1 MRRIVAI
8 AGSCALLLTLFH
20 GTLAGAASV
29 FASPAFQQQWQQGE
43 AITANFWGPLAT
55 AHDGQQEPYKDA
67 PGGQRLVQYFD
78 KGRMELTGGTV
89 TNGLLATELVMGRV
103 QTGDNT
109 FENRP
114 PPAIPIAGDPDTPG
128 PTYAALAGKAKA
140 LFDAAP
146 ARTGGATQAVVSA
159 AGDIL
164 AGTTSTDSAATFA
177 VFDPATKHNV
187 PKAFADYRGRAGLAT
202 IGYALSEPFFA
213 TVKVAG
219 VQRQVMAQVFERRV
233 LTYTATNPAAFRV
246 EMGNGGSHYYQW
258 RYGMS
263 GVPAPAANPP
273 PSPSSAVVTA
283 TPTTNWSGYGIA
295 AKGVTAIHA
304 AWIVPAATAPPA
316 TGYAATWVGIGGQD
330 TDDLIQAGTE
340 QDIEGGVPTY
350 YAWVETLPDD
360 TIGVKQSRL
369 AARPGDLFAVTIT
382 NSGGDDWSITLE
394 NRTTNQQLSLTVTY
408 PSCKCSAEW
417 IEEVPDL
424 ADVSDPA
431 LANFGTVS
439 FTEAT
444 ATVASVVHAAATL
457 QPEPL
462 ELHQHG
468 KVVAQPRIA
477 ADGTSLVV
485 SYIP

>member
-8 AGSCALLLTLFH
+8 AGSYALLLTLFH
-20 GTLAGAASV
+20 GAPAGAASA

-43 AITANFWGPLAT
+43 AVTANFWGPLAT
-55 AHDGQQEPYKDA
+55 AHDGQQEPYKDT
-67 PGGQRLVQYFD
+67 PGGERLVQYFD
-78 KGRMELTGGTV
+78 KGRMELTGPSV
-89 TNGLLATELVMGRV
+89 TNGLLATELVTGRV

-114 PPAIPIAGDPDTPG
+114 PPAIPIAGDPDSPG
-128 PTYAALAGKAKA
+128 PTYAALASKAKA

-146 ARTGGATQAVVSA
+146 LRTGGATQAVVSA
-159 AGDIL
+159 AGDIS
-164 AGTTSTDSAATFA
+164 AGTTSTNSAATFA
-177 VFDPATKHNV
+177 VFDTTTRHNV
-187 PKAFADYRGRAGLAT
+187 PKAFADYRARAGLAT

-219 VQRQVMAQVFERRV
+219 TQRQVMAQVFERRV
-233 LTYTATNPAAFRV
+233 LTYTATNPAAFQV
-246 EMGNGGSHYYQW
+246 EMGNVGSHYYHW
-258 RYGMS
+258 RYPNGA
-263 GVPAPAANPP
+263 PAPAANPS
-273 PSPSSAVVTA
+273 PSPAVITA
-283 TPTTNWSGYGIA
+283 TPTTNWSGYGVDA
-295 AKGVTAIHA
+295 QGVTAIHA

-360 TIGVKQSRL
+360 TLGVKQSRL
-369 AARPGDLFAVTIT
+369 ATRPGDLFAVTIT
-382 NSGGDDWSITLE
+382 NTGGDDWSIVLE
-394 NRTTNQQLSLTVTY
+394 NRTTSQQLSLSVTY

-431 LANFGTVS
+431 LANFGTVA

-444 ATVASVVHAAATL
+444 ATVAGVAHAAAAL
-457 QPEPL
+457 QPEPI

-485 SYIP
+485 SYVP